1 MSGTIDV
8 IPDTDG
14 DSDEFDGTQTPELIV
29 PINRT
34 ELYIPK
40 NKKPRIQS
48 PPIFSID
55 GDSQETELEV
65 FEDEY
70 DSSFEPSDEPTITS
84 ITDLIAKQRASISKS
99 YQDNTEP
106 VDNTRKSIKSYV
118 TDSGMIRSFWD
129 VERTKPRIRP
139 GFRLFELIDQIRNGN
154 FTLEQVVTEYEI
166 YLRGRFGEDV
176 QAAVEF
182 FERCIDIALSSKMYY
197 TYLYKKQKA
206 KNNEPVDYSTWY
218 IDKTDI
224 ESVTNNV
231 LYPYFEKT
239 EKRYEIDFGK
249 YTNND
254 NIVDDFL
261 F

>member
-1 MSGTIDV
+1 MNGTIDA

-14 DSDEFDGTQTPELIV
+14 GSDESDGTQTPEFIV
-29 PINRT
+29 Q
-34 ELYIPK
+34 K
-40 NKKPRIQS
+40 NKKRRIQS
-48 PPIFSID
+48 PLIFSID

-70 DSSFEPSDEPTITS
+70 DSSFEPSDKPTITS

-106 VDNTRKSIKSYV
+106 VDNTRKSIKSYI

-129 VERTKPRIRP
+129 GNKQTKPRIRP
-139 GFRLFELIDQIRNGN
+139 GFRLFKLIDQIRNGN

-176 QAAVEF
+176 KAAVEF
-182 FERCIDIALSSKMYY
+182 FEKCIDIALSSKMYY

-206 KNNEPVDYSTWY
+206 KNNETVDYSTWY

-249 YTNND
+249 YINND